1 MEMTEKQFQGVMM
14 FIRDDLKDVLEE
26 TDKEKIKSKLE
37 RILENIQYF
46 IED

>member
-37 RILENIQYF
+37 RILEKIQYF